1 MLPAIEVFMTRRVR
15 LLPLLGW
22 TMAAACSG
30 GGEETRGPASSD
42 AASGGDAPPA
52 AAPVPSQSMSISRG
66 TVPMTITGR
75 VARHA
80 FEASAAGECATSAE
94 SSIYEVPATQWHAV
108 FGGGDRSNIQH
119 LNLTVW
125 RPRSGAPDMVNLAL
139 QSGEIS
145 HRIATVKGG
154 ELVGSGTAGVR
165 AEGRGGTV
173 TVSGKDDHG
182 HDIELSVRCDRFDE
196 VVAEGG

>member
-1 MLPAIEVFMTRRVR
+1 MTRRAH

-30 GGEETRGPASSD
+30 GGEETRGPASSET
-42 AASGGDAPPA
+42 AAGGDAPQA
-52 AAPVPSQSMSISRG
+52 AAPVPPQSRSITRG

-75 VARHA
+75 VARHE
-80 FEASAAGECATSAE
+80 FETSTTGECATSAE
-94 SSIYEVPATQWHAV
+94 SSIYEVPATQWRAM
-108 FGGGDRSNIQH
+108 FGGDDRSNIQH

-125 RPRSGAPDMVNLAL
+125 RPRAGGPDMVNLSL
-139 QSGEIS
+139 QSGETD

-165 AEGRGGTV
+165 PEAGGGTI

-182 HDIELSVRCDRFDE
+182 HDIELSIRCERFDE